1 VNPAG
6 GFGAKDIDLASL
18 RCPRSYL
25 RDFTQHAPQGVVQ
38 KPRSVAIYFHLH
50 LVSDSTGETL
60 NAVAK
65 AACAQFDMGRPIEHV
80 YPLVRNR
87 KQLDRAMA
95 EVEAT
100 PGLVL
105 HTMVNQDLR
114 EQLEARCREL
124 GQPSVAVLDP
134 VMSLLG
140 NYLGAEV
147 SHRPGAQH
155 DLDARY
161 FARIEAL
168 NFTMAHDDGQS
179 AATLDLADVVLVG
192 VSRTSKTPTCIY
204 LANRGIKAA
213 NIPIVLGIP
222 LPPELDLV
230 RQPLIVGLLTSPE
243 RLIQIRK
250 NRLLSLNEDAET
262 DYVDLD
268 AVRAEVA
275 FARRLF
281 GEKSW
286 PVIDVTRRSIEET
299 AAAVIALHSR
309 ARQPAE

>member
-1 VNPAG
+1 MG
-6 GFGAKDIDLASL
+6 SGDIVLASL
-18 RCPRSYL
+18 VCPRSYQAAYSQ
-25 RDFTQHAPQGVVQ
+25 RDPQAAVQ
-38 KPRSVAIYFHLH
+38 SPRSVAIYFHLH

-60 NAVAK
+60 NAVGK

-87 KQLDRAMA
+87 KQLERALM
-95 EVEAT
+95 EIEAS

-105 HTMVNQDLR
+105 HTMVNEELR
-114 EQLEARCREL
+114 QVLEVRCREL

-134 VMSLLG
+134 VMTLLG

-155 DLDARY
+155 ELDAKY
-161 FARIEAL
+161 FERIDAL
-168 NFTMAHDDGQS
+168 NYTMAHDDGQS
-179 AATLDLADVVLVG
+179 TATLDLADVVLVG

-204 LANRGIKAA
+204 LANRGVKAA
-213 NIPIVLGIP
+213 NIPIVLGIA

-230 RQPLIVGLLTSPE
+230 KRPLMVGLIASPE

-250 NRLLSLNEDAET
+250 NRLLSLNEET
-262 DYVDLD
+262 ETEYVDLD
-268 AVRAEVA
+268 SVRAEVA

-281 GEKSW
+281 AEKGW
-286 PVIDVTRRSIEET
+286 AVIDVTRRSIEET
-299 AAAVIALHSR
+299 AAAVLALHSR
-309 ARQPAE
+309 ARQPAG

>member
-1 VNPAG
+1 M
-6 GFGAKDIDLASL
+6 
-18 RCPRSYL
+18 
-25 RDFTQHAPQGVVQ
+25 Q
-38 KPRSVAIYFHLH
+38 KPRTTAIYFHLH

-65 AACAQFDMGRPIEHV
+65 AACAQFDMGRPLEHF

-87 KQLDRAMA
+87 KQLDRTIA
-95 EVEAT
+95 EIETA

-105 HTMVNQDLR
+105 HTMVNRELR
-114 EQLEARCREL
+114 QILEMRCHEL

-134 VMSLLG
+134 VMAMLG
-140 NYLGAEV
+140 SYLGAEV

-161 FARIEAL
+161 FARIDAL
-168 NFTMAHDDGQS
+168 NYSMVHDDGQS
-179 AATLDLADVVLVG
+179 TATLEYADVILVG

-213 NIPIVLGIP
+213 NVPIVAGIA
-222 LPPELDLV
+222 LPRELELV
-230 RQPLIVGLLTSPE
+230 KKPLIVGLIASAD

-250 NRLLSLNEDAET
+250 NRLLSLKEET
-262 DYVDLD
+262 ETEYVDLD
-268 AVRAEVA
+268 AVRTEIAA
-275 FARRLF
+275 ARRLF
-281 GEKSW
+281 AEKGW

-299 AAAVIALHSR
+299 AAAVLALHSR
-309 ARQPAE
+309 AEQPSG